1 MNKFVMMATLSAL
14 VVCSVGARADVVGD
28 PAAARGKVANCI
40 GCHGIT
46 DYRTAF
52 PEVYRV
58 PKLGGQNAA
67 YIATAL
73 REYQNRDRK
82 FQTMHAAA
90 SSLTEQ
96 DIADIAAYYAAQTA
110 TSPINPDK

>member
-14 VVCSVGARADVVGD
+14 VVCSAAARADVVGD
-28 PAAARGKVANCI
+28 PAAARDKVANCI

-73 REYQNRDRK
+73 REYQKRDRK

-110 TSPINPDK
+110 ISPINPDK